1 MKGCADKVV
10 VGATYRHF
18 KGGLYKVLDIR
29 NGYARDISVVV
40 YQSMQDQKTYYRT
53 STDFCS
59 SVAVDGKSMLR
70 FSLIEES
77 NSSIPPLKEFSHE

>member
-1 MKGCADKVV
+1 MKGCVNKVV

-29 NGYARDISVVV
+29 SGYMGDISVVV
-40 YQSMQDQKTYYRT
+40 YQSMQDQKIYYRT

-59 SVAVDGKSMLR
+59 DVSVDERAMSR
-70 FSLIEES
+70 FSLVEES
-77 NSSIPPLKEFSHE
+77 NSTTSHP